1 MEGSDPQSLDPAHSL
16 SETWGMGHGLAS
28 PSRSLEGSSCLI
40 LPASHA
46 VVQNCGR
53 FCSSG
58 DACLYLGQF
67 GVSQLEGVCLA
78 HGGWNPGRCS
88 MPYSAEDRLNTQ
100 DPPAL
105 HVSSA
110 EAEISCLRMRVSVSV
125 YLSVYTYLSYLSF
138 INLST
143 YHVYLCIW
151 HLHLCINL
159 LYLSSIYTF
168 LAFISHLY
176 HLCLPF
182 DSGFS

>member
-67 GVSQLEGVCLA
+67 RVSQLEGVCLA

-100 DPPAL
+100 NPPAL

-110 EAEISCLRMRVSVSV
+110 EAEISCLRMRESLLVSI
-125 YLSVYTYLSYLSF
+125 YLSIPIYPIYHLSIYLHIVSISLSGTYTYVLIF
-138 INLST
+138 
-143 YHVYLCIW
+143 
-151 HLHLCINL
+151 
-159 LYLSSIYTF
+159 SIY
-168 LAFISHLY
+168 HLSI
-176 HLCLPF
+176 PF
-182 DSGFS
+182 